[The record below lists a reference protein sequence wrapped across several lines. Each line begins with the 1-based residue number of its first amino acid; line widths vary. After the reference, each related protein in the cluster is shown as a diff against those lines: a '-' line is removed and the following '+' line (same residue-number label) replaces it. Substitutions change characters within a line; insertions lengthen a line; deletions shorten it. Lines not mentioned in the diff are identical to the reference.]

1 VKTIE
6 ELRRALE
13 DETTGL
19 PMNISTERIRRR
31 ARAVRRGQVVAI
43 AAGALAVLLT
53 AAGIVGLPHRTSPP
67 VLPTQVGP
75 TTIYYRD
82 GTTVLAR
89 FDGSDRSQLAGPVG
103 LVVNHVL
110 DELSHEAGSP
120 LRGHSWE
127 SIRNGAFAITT
138 TIDPAAQQVLEQSAD
153 LTVDGSVMYGQPAN
167 LQAAGAVVEPGT
179 GRVLAYFGGHDGQGA
194 DYASTYV
201 DEDGKPVGFGG
212 HPPGGTFMA
221 YTLAAALKAGY
232 SLKSQWLWKPHDQVG
247 RTGPYQIHNNSVCP
261 SNPSGGS
268 CSLLDSVTST
278 LYVPMYGVT
287 VSVGPARVVDMARQA
302 GIDTMRADDGTRVD
316 LRTVDPNS
324 VVPSRFDTVLG
335 IGQYPVTVLDQANAM
350 ATFAAGGLRAT
361 AHFVQRVASG
371 GRVVYSDTPPDPG
384 QPRVLSAGALADLT
398 YALSKTGVVPGMAV
412 KTGNWSSTSD
422 LSQNSHAWSIGYTS
436 AVAAAIWVGNK
447 ADERPIHDRAN
458 ATIWG
463 SGLPTQMLRRVV
475 TDTQTRLGLRPA
487 AFPPPAFVGDVNP
500 PGSTP
505 S

>member
-1 VKTIE
+1 MMTVE

-19 PMNISTERIRRR
+19 PMNMSTERIRRR
-31 ARAVRRGQVVAI
+31 ARAVRRGQIIAV
-43 AAGALAVLLT
+43 AAGALVVLVT
-53 AAGIVGLPHRTSPP
+53 AAGIVGLPHRATPS
-67 VLPTQVGP
+67 VLSAVGP

-89 FDGSDRSQLAGPVG
+89 FDGSDRSQLTAPVG

-110 DELSHEAGSP
+110 DELSHAAGSP
-120 LRGHSWE
+120 LHGHSWD

-138 TIDPAAQQVLEQSAD
+138 TIDSGAQQVLEQSAD
-153 LTVDGSVMYGQPAN
+153 PTADGSFMRGQPEN

-179 GRVLAYFGGHDGQGA
+179 GRVLAYFGGDDGQGA

-201 DEDGKPVGFGG
+201 DENGTATGFGM

-232 SLKSQWLWKPHDQVG
+232 SLKSQWLWTPHDQLG
-247 RTGPYQIHNNSVCP
+247 RTGSHQVRNNSVCV
-261 SNPSGGS
+261 SSPSGGS
-268 CSLLDSVTST
+268 CSLLDSVAST
-278 LYVPMYGVT
+278 LYVPMYDVT
-287 VSVGPARVVDMARQA
+287 LSVGPARVVDMARQA

-316 LRTVDPNS
+316 LRTVNPNTL
-324 VVPSRFDTVLG
+324 VPSRFDTVLG
-335 IGQYPVTVLDQANAM
+335 LGQYPVTVLDQANAM

-361 AHFVQRVASG
+361 AHFVQRVAAG

-384 QPRVLSAGALADLT
+384 QGRVLGAAQLADVS
-398 YALSKTGVVPGMAV
+398 YALSRSGAVPGMAV
-412 KTGNWSSTSD
+412 KTGNWTPTND
-422 LSQNSHAWSIGYTS
+422 PTQNSHAWSIGYTS
-436 AVAAAIWVGNK
+436 ALAAAIWVGNK
-447 ADERPIHDRAN
+447 ADERPIRDRTN

-463 SGLPTQMLRRVV
+463 SGLPTQMLGRVV
-475 TDTQTRLGLRPA
+475 TDTQTRLGLRPT
-487 AFPPPAFVGDVNP
+487 AFPPPAFAGDVNP